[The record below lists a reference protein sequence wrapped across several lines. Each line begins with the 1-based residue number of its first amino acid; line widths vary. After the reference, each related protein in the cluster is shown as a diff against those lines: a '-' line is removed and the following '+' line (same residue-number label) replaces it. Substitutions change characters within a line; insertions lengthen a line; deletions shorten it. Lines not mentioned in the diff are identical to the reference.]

1 MILFLSPR
9 GALKRYSEAG
19 KIPLRKKKGINSSSP
34 RGALKRYSEA
44 RKISLQK
51 KKCINSSSPRGALK
65 RYSEARKVPLQKKCI
80 NWLPYSSYLL
90 SLETILIPRQT
101 PQTKYMLKVNKKN
114 TTARHELFSKL
125 TRKQNNVTEVVRM
138 SSLLV
143 LNTFHPLH

>member
-44 RKISLQK
+44 RKIPLQK

-65 RYSEARKVPLQKKCI
+65 RYSEARSYLYSSY
-80 NWLPYSSYLL
+80 LPYSSYLL

-143 LNTFHPLH
+143 LNTFHPLR